1 MKWLSL
7 VLIFVSFLSCL
18 SVSAKSS
25 TEPVYST
32 EGVEIDASV
41 AASKPSIEDK
51 NEQKEI
57 RNRSRKYIKVSK
69 NFRQTKCEK
78 KQQKKKELVYL
89 QNRLEQKKNKLETM
103 FSDNVK
109 GEQE

>member
-18 SVSAKSS
+18 SVSAKHS

-32 EGVEIDASV
+32 QGVEIDASV
-41 AASKPSIEDK
+41 AASKPSVDDK

-57 RNRSRKYIKVSK
+57 RNRSRKYIKYQK
-69 NFRQTKCEK
+69 TLDKQNAK
-78 KQQKKKELVYL
+78 KTAKEKELEYL

>member
-57 RNRSRKYIKVSK
+57 RNRSRKYIKYQK
-69 NFRQTKCEK
+69 TLDKQNAK
-78 KQQKKKELVYL
+78 KTAKEKELVYL

>member
-57 RNRSRKYIKVSK
+57 RNRSRKYIKYQK
-69 NFRQTKCEK
+69 LLD
-78 KQQKKKELVYL
+78 KQ
-89 QNRLEQKKNKLETM
+89 NAKKNSKRKKSWCIYKT
-103 FSDNVK
+103 
-109 GEQE
+109 G